1 MIKIYP
7 TVIRDGTVN
16 IILNAPADKM
26 QITNSTGSRVFE
38 KNLKN
43 VTGTSAIILPPLAKG
58 IYWIQVISGNGV
70 EKTKIIIQ

>member
-1 MIKIYP
+1 
-7 TVIRDGTVN
+7 
-16 IILNAPADKM
+16 M

-43 VTGTSAIILPPLAKG
+43 VPGTSAIILPPLAKG